1 MAVQIATIEDLENL
15 KTELISEIKN
25 LIETNDENGDP
36 KLTKIWLKSHQ
47 VQRLLGISPATL
59 QNLRINGT
67 LPYSKVGGVI
77 FYPEEGIQKVLNE
90 HLRTKPNY
98 GGQ

>member
-1 MAVQIATIEDLENL
+1 MAAQIVTIEDLEIF

-25 LIETNDENGDP
+25 LIESNDENGDP

-67 LPYSKVGGVI
+67 LPFSKVGGVI
-77 FYPEEGIQKVLNE
+77 FYPEDGIQKVLND
-90 HLRTKPNY
+90 HLRIKPNY